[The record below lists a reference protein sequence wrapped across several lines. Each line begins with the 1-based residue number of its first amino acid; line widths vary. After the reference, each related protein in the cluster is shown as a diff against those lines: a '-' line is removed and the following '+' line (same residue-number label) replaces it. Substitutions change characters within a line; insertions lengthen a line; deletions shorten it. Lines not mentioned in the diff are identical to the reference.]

1 MTKKE
6 QAIRQFETVIK
17 VDLNRWLEESD
28 LSVEE
33 LAKAAFGKRGDF
45 YMPKNRAMAEKKFSD
60 LVAMSEKR
68 RLRARARARSHQGC
82 KQANRSR
89 RHLLR

>member
-33 LAKAAFGKRGDF
+33 LAKAAF
-45 YMPKNRAMAEKKFSD
+45 
-60 LVAMSEKR
+60 VAIDEW
-68 RLRARARARSHQGC
+68 LDEGIIGFDPEDEG
-82 KQANRSR
+82 
-89 RHLLR
+89 